1 MRELKPFMRHQIF
14 IVTVLFLAFVAV
26 HPGLAQNPDANTQQQ
41 EYLSESIQPQQFDE
55 STWNASIEDLDYTI
69 KRKPPP
75 KTTSKRKSKPFNW
88 PALGSGVAAVLK
100 FFVILL
106 AATILGMII
115 RHYLNAPRNI
125 AVKKLVLDEL
135 NIEEIEAN
143 LEETEL
149 IPFIRKAIDQSNYA
163 MAVRLYYLEILKQ
176 LSGDKAI
183 VWRKNKTNRQYLQE
197 MSTSS
202 RFVEF
207 RMLTLIFER
216 IRYGG
221 QALTRAQFEEIEPGF
236 TAFLNNRKSGQ
247 SVTPSPKVA
256 P

>member
-1 MRELKPFMRHQIF
+1 
-14 IVTVLFLAFVAV
+14 
-26 HPGLAQNPDANTQQQ
+26 LAQNPDANAQQQ

-106 AATILGMII
+106 AATILGLII

-221 QALTRAQFEEIEPGF
+221 QTLTRAQFEEIEPGF